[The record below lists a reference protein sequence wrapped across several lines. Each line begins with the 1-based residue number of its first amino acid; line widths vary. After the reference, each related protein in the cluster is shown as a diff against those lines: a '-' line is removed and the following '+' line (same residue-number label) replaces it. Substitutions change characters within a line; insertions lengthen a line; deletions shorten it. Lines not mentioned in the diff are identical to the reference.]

1 MHLFK
6 IFLLILFNL
15 IIIVFMTQNSVER
28 VDIHFFNYSIESSYL
43 NVVILFTLLFG
54 VIAGFLTSVFV
65 IFSHKTQIKSLQ
77 NKNRILT
84 DELNDLRNVAIDE
97 GIYESEAVSYTHLRA
112 HET

>member
-65 IFSHKTQIKSLQ
+65 IFSHKTQIKSLH

-84 DELNDLRNVAIDE
+84 DELNDHRNLYNDD
-97 GIYESEAVSYTHLRA
+97 ESEDGEY
-112 HET
+112 

>member
-65 IFSHKTQIKSLQ
+65 IFSHKTKIKSLQ

-97 GIYESEAVSYTHLRA
+97 GIYESEDGEY
-112 HET
+112 

>member
-43 NVVILFTLLFG
+43 NVIILFTLLFG
-54 VIAGFLTSVFV
+54 VVAGFLTSVFV

-97 GIYESEAVSYTHLRA
+97 GIYESEDGEY
-112 HET
+112 

>member
-15 IIIVFMTQNSVER
+15 IIIVVMTQNSVER

-43 NVVILFTLLFG
+43 NVVILITLLFG

-97 GIYESEAVSYTHLRA
+97 GIYESEDGEY
-112 HET
+112 

>member
-15 IIIVFMTQNSVER
+15 IIIVFMTQNSVDR

-84 DELNDLRNVAIDE
+84 DELNDHRNLYNDD
-97 GIYESEAVSYTHLRA
+97 ESEDGEY
-112 HET
+112 

>member
-65 IFSHKTQIKSLQ
+65 IFSNKTQIKSLQ

-97 GIYESEAVSYTHLRA
+97 GIYESEDGEY
-112 HET
+112 

>member
-43 NVVILFTLLFG
+43 NVVLLFTLLFG
-54 VIAGFLTSVFV
+54 VIGGFLTSIFV

-97 GIYESEAVSYTHLRA
+97 GIYESEDGEY
-112 HET
+112 

>member
-65 IFSHKTQIKSLQ
+65 IFSYKTQIKSLQ

-97 GIYESEAVSYTHLRA
+97 GIYESEDGEY
-112 HET
+112 

>member
-15 IIIVFMTQNSVER
+15 IIIVFMTQNSVDR

-97 GIYESEAVSYTHLRA
+97 GIYESEDGEY
-112 HET
+112 

>member
-1 MHLFK
+1 MHLIK

-65 IFSHKTQIKSLQ
+65 IFSHKTKIKSLQ

-84 DELNDLRNVAIDE
+84 DELNDLRNLYNDD
-97 GIYESEAVSYTHLRA
+97 ESEDGEY
-112 HET
+112 

>member
-54 VIAGFLTSVFV
+54 VIAGFLTSIFV
-65 IFSHKTQIKSLQ
+65 IFTHKTQIKSLQ

-97 GIYESEAVSYTHLRA
+97 GIYESEDGEY
-112 HET
+112 